1 MKQMKSIALMAMG
14 SAATLAYQKYK
25 APVTKAV
32 TKAFNKTKKKADG
45 ALEDMM

>member
-1 MKQMKSIALMAMG
+1 MKSIALIAMG

-25 APVTKAV
+25 EPVKNAV
-32 TKAFNKTKKKADG
+32 TKAFKQTKKKAND